1 MCLFIHCVNIYIYK
15 HRYTLTNICVQREKK
30 EEGWG
35 YYKKIVIKKKRNGE
49 MDIER
54 QMRNTLITT
63 TCP

>member
-1 MCLFIHCVNIYIYK
+1 M
-15 HRYTLTNICVQREKK
+15 YTKRKK
-30 EEGWG
+30 EGGWG
-35 YYKKIVIKKKRNGE
+35 DYKKIVIKKKRNGE